1 MPEFWLQHCVKGK
14 NESKTDRSSFA
25 IEIAKMKFNRRKTDE
40 EDKKWLVKPDKKS
53 NFTTF

>member
-14 NESKTDRSSFA
+14 NESKTNRTSFA

-53 NFTTF
+53 DFTTF